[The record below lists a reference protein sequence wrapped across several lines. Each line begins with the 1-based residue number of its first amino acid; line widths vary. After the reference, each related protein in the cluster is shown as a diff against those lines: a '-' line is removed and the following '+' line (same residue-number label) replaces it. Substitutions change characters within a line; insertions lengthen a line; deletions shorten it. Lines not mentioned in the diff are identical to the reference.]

1 MKKQILLENGFQLTI
16 LSKKQLKQVLSI
28 DEHLI
33 CFAKKKCK
41 DNTPRYTNCIQ
52 LSRKKNMYDI
62 TFVNSTFGKKSQ
74 DQNVTGS

>member
-1 MKKQILLENGFQLTI
+1 MKKQILLENGFQPTI
-16 LSKKQLKQVLSI
+16 LCKKQLKQVLGI

-52 LSRKKNMYDI
+52 LSRQKNMYDI
-62 TFVNSTFGKKSQ
+62 TFVRSTFGKKSQ
-74 DQNVTGS
+74 DQNVIGS